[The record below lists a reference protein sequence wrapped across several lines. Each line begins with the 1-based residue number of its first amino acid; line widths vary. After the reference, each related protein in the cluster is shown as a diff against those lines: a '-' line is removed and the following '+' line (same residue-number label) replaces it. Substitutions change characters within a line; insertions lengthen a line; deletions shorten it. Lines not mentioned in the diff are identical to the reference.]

1 MIRPLRQRH
10 RRVVVILALL
20 VPGLFV
26 AALAARRMVPFNPAP
41 LLESPAARQTN
52 LITR

>member
-1 MIRPLRQRH
+1 
-10 RRVVVILALL
+10 VIALALL

-26 AALAARRMVPFNPAP
+26 AALAARRMVSFNPEP
-41 LLESPAARQTN
+41 QLDPAGGARTN

>member
-10 RRVVVILALL
+10 CRVVIALALF
-20 VPGLFV
+20 VPVLFV
-26 AALAARRMVPFNPAP
+26 AALAARRMVPFNPELRFEPSAGT
-41 LLESPAARQTN
+41 RTN